1 MNQIT
6 NAPYDQPDKHTVV
19 YDHMWTEPEAPS
31 CLTDKELNST
41 VTFDQQEGMPTPWK
55 HWEEALYFL
64 ISDFPLDQLT
74 TEATLQYRVRDNFTI
89 VDPCPPENMAEDE
102 AEYQLTTNTKF
113 SLSLNQQNGN
123 PDQPLVITGTGTIYA
138 EKDPEVA
145 LGTAR
150 VRIEIEQNT

>member
-1 MNQIT
+1 MNHIT
-6 NAPYDQPDKHTVV
+6 NAPYEQPEKHTVI

-74 TEATLQYRVRDNFTI
+74 TEAILQYRVRDNFTI
-89 VDPCPPENMAEDE
+89 VDPDPPEDMAE

-138 EKDPEVA
+138 EKTPRWRWERPE
-145 LGTAR
+145 
-150 VRIEIEQNT
+150 